1 MKDLIIV
8 RGGGDL
14 ATGTAYKLKRCGFP
28 VLILETANPAA
39 IRRTLAFS
47 EAVFQGHQ
55 TVEGITCHLAETPEQ
70 AVSHLAD
77 G

>member
-1 MKDLIIV
+1 MNDLVIV

-14 ATGTAYKLKRCGFP
+14 ATGTIYKLKRCGFS

-39 IRRTLAFS
+39 IRRTVAFS

-55 TVEGITCHLAETPEQ
+55 TVEGIT
-70 AVSHLAD
+70 
-77 G
+77 